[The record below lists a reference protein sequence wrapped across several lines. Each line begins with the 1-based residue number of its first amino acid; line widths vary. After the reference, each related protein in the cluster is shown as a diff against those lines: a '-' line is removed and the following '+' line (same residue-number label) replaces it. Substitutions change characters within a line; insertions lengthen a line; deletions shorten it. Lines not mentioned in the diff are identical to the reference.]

1 MQLSRLLVSYPGHE
15 GAIAPSARD
24 RAAVRQTDHG
34 CCDAGFSRAAHGSR
48 DATGAVSGLKA
59 IWPRRRRLLRRAT
72 REQRDRTRF
81 AGRRTSAILACLET
95 ANDPEGAHV
104 PRRGHTSFQW
114 DRAPLLM
121 RADAPA
127 TAP

>member
-1 MQLSRLLVSYPGHE
+1 MNTPDRNSKPANRRTVL
-15 GAIAPSARD
+15 APSARN

-48 DATGAVSGLKA
+48 DAAATRAVSGLKT
-59 IWPRRRRLLRRAT
+59 IWPRPRRLLRRAT

-95 ANDPEGAHV
+95 ANDPEGATF
-104 PRRGHTSFQW
+104 PRRGHTSFQC
-114 DRAPLLM
+114 DRARPRLLM
-121 RADAPA
+121 RADVP
-127 TAP
+127 